1 MIAATIS
8 NKPKT
13 ETIANWLRGIAAPLL
28 PPLMGDNEA
37 LLQHPSE
44 YGALSDRI
52 ESFSRPLLAVA
63 PFLSDRAI
71 AQLPE
76 ASTYAAAARTT
87 LLNGTDPEHPGYFGP
102 MQDKYQPIC
111 EQSAIAWCL
120 HNARNALWE
129 PLRQSEKDQV
139 AAWLGDVAGK
149 EVSDSNWHLFPAV
162 TLAFLRQEGYPVDEA
177 EIQNHIRRVYED
189 FHGEC
194 GWYKDGDEP
203 AYDSYNGNQMQPYM
217 QMLDELGA
225 LSDEWSEEAR
235 RRVVAWTDSLL
246 YFFDEEGVAPFWG
259 RSGLYRA
266 NYLDGVAMAF
276 RRSLPVAKAGDWRR
290 AVEGVCRYFD
300 LDAIQGTDGYLLSG
314 FLGKKEDVL
323 DWYSCRASA
332 YWLGRNCHFIQ
343 IPETS
348 GFWTEEPSEWKP
360 GLVHLDPLPMA
371 LNRNP
376 RHVVLWNL
384 GITHHAYAA
393 SKYHNLLFSG
403 RFGQAYDS
411 GAAALSYR
419 VDGAWKH
426 FNTWNPVNVDSR
438 SATVIGMA
446 GEIKLQLR
454 FERTAEG
461 GNRVEV
467 THMGGAPVNL
477 RLGGFAVSGNIKPLD
492 NGLEG
497 VEGQSILKPI
507 SGFQSLETQGNDGTH
522 LWAPEF
528 SYPVSGATLA
538 AGESAAAIIA
548 GHPGDW
554 AEVLKLHG
562 GE

>member
-1 MIAATIS
+1 MISETIL
-8 NKPKT
+8 NKPRT

-28 PPLMGDNEA
+28 PPLKGDNA
-37 LLQHPSE
+37 PLLAHPSE

-52 ESFSRPLLAVA
+52 EAFSRPLLAVA
-63 PFLSDRAI
+63 PWLSDRAI
-71 AQLPE
+71 AKLPK
-76 ASTYAAAARTT
+76 ASSYAAAARAT
-87 LLNGTDPEHPGYFGP
+87 LLRGTDPADPDYFGP

-120 HNARNALWE
+120 HNARNVLWE
-129 PLRQSEKDQV
+129 PLSQGEKDQV
-139 AAWLGDVAGK
+139 AAWLADVEGH
-149 EVSDSNWHLFPAV
+149 EVSDTNWHLFPAV
-162 TLAFLRQEGYPVDEA
+162 TLAFLRKEGYPVDET
-177 EIQNHIRRVYED
+177 EVNDHIRRVYED
-189 FHGEC
+189 FIGEC

-203 AYDSYNGNQMQPYM
+203 AYDTYNGNQMQPYM

-235 RRVVAWTDSLL
+235 RRVVDWANSLL

-259 RSGLYRA
+259 RSVVYRA

-276 RRSLPVAKAGDWRR
+276 RRGLPVAKAGDWRR

-300 LDAIQGTDGYLLSG
+300 LDAIQGADGYLLSG

-343 IPETS
+343 IPEDS
-348 GFWTEEPSEWKP
+348 AFWTEEPSEWKP

-384 GITHHAYAA
+384 GITHHAYAD
-393 SKYHNLLFSG
+393 SKYHNLFFSG
-403 RFGQAYDS
+403 RFGQIYDS
-411 GAAALSYR
+411 GAAALSFLNGR
-419 VDGAWKH
+419 EWKR
-426 FNTWNPVNVDSR
+426 FNSWNPVNMGAH
-438 SATVIGMA
+438 SATVMGHA
-446 GEIKLQLR
+446 GEIELQIR
-454 FERTAEG
+454 FERTTDG
-461 GNRVEV
+461 DNLVEI

-477 RLGGFAVSGNIKPLD
+477 RLGGFAVSGNIKPID

-507 SGFQSLETQGNDGTH
+507 SGFQSMETQGNDGTH

-528 SYPVSGATLA
+528 SYPVSDVMLT
-538 AGESAAAIIA
+538 AGKSASAIIA
-548 GHPGDW
+548 GYPGDW